1 MNNKQKTGSANKW
14 RALVSRYVTYI
25 GCFSDAKSLLFLY
38 PPTGIWRRKRIT
50 EWIYIQTFTIFL
62 IRFFFV
68 LLSRLVLRRRRRRR
82 GFSAL
87 VDGSEC
93 RDQTKLTF
101 FFPFCPVVRSTKMD
115 LYVGYVEGEVF
126 ADFFYHNQSP
136 SMAARDWRNR
146 TSTRDTFRRCRLKC
160 LFQIDALIKINSS

>member
-126 ADFFYHNQSP
+126 ADFFFITTNLLP
-136 SMAARDWRNR
+136 WRR
-146 TSTRDTFRRCRLKC
+146 ATEETERRRGTLFVGVALSVCFKSTL
-160 LFQIDALIKINSS
+160 